1 MVVVVLL
8 LLHGWIVSADNLST
22 TLAKECADRRSCTR
36 LYAPGQHVASCLRR
50 VRSVRSRSSPPRP
63 CVCRD
68 LVSRDLSGF
77 LPTELGI
84 YTALTEL

>member
-22 TLAKECADRRSCTR
+22 TLAKKCADRSCTR